1 MKKFT
6 LWLVIVYLVLG
17 SIWLIAGSWFI
28 NRINVQIPDDNLQ
41 YAYDLKDML
50 FLVVSITSIA
60 LIMQARFG
68 RVLLKEQLLNR
79 QLMNRDEDVRKLLQ
93 SYMYVNEATRD
104 CIWDFDIVK
113 DQLKWI
119 SGYEE
124 MFGYEDDGLQKA
136 AFWSMQKIHPQ
147 DRDRVINLFQQLLKT
162 KERKWAANY
171 RYLCAD
177 GTYKFVADRGYLIL
191 NDQLKPVSMLGAI
204 QDVHMVTT
212 YQQQLEQQNAKL
224 KEIAWLNSHEIR
236 RPLCNITGI
245 ISMLKDGLDDP
256 DSLSQLINMLE
267 ISAEEL
273 DQTIHRINLES
284 QPVEVRVDPVNDI
297 SSGN

>member
-1 MKKFT
+1 
-6 LWLVIVYLVLG
+6 
-17 SIWLIAGSWFI
+17 
-28 NRINVQIPDDNLQ
+28 
-41 YAYDLKDML
+41 
-50 FLVVSITSIA
+50 
-60 LIMQARFG
+60 
-68 RVLLKEQLLNR
+68 
-79 QLMNRDEDVRKLLQ
+79 
-93 SYMYVNEATRD
+93 
-104 CIWDFDIVK
+104 
-113 DQLKWI
+113 
-119 SGYEE
+119 
-124 MFGYEDDGLQKA
+124 
-136 AFWSMQKIHPQ
+136 
-147 DRDRVINLFQQLLKT
+147 
-162 KERKWAANY
+162 
-171 RYLCAD
+171 
-177 GTYKFVADRGYLIL
+177 
-191 NDQLKPVSMLGAI
+191 MLGAI

-212 YQQQLEQQNAKL
+212 YQQQLEEQNAKL